1 MKIFQEL
8 GPAILRD
15 VDFMGSGPVRDLKRD
30 TVYALVLSIAFS
42 SVLYFIGIPLIALEN
57 IDAINRT
64 ITTILGLLFP
74 VLAII
79 YTFGFRDE
87 NPAMKE
93 LKRLGKFG
101 EVVSVFTISI
111 SAIGI
116 VWVYT
121 FSITVFEI
129 PNLFGHTIQLTFAFT
144 AIFAFFFVILRL
156 WRCFQIF
163 VLLNKAV
170 QANE

>member
-1 MKIFQEL
+1 MKTFQKL
-8 GPAILRD
+8 GPTILTES
-15 VDFMGSGPVRDLKRD
+15 DFMGSGPVGDLKRD
-30 TVYALVLSIAFS
+30 SLYAIILSVAAS
-42 SVLYFIGIPLIALEN
+42 TGLYFAGIPLIALEN

-87 NPAMKE
+87 NPAIKE
-93 LKRLGKFG
+93 LKRIGKFD

-111 SAIGI
+111 AVIGL
-116 VWVYT
+116 VWIFT
-121 FSITVFEI
+121 FSITVFELHE
-129 PNLFGHTIQLTFAFT
+129 LFGNTVQLIFAFT
-144 AIFAFFFVILRL
+144 AILSFFFVILRL

-163 VLLNKAV
+163 VLLNKAIK
-170 QANE
+170 ANE